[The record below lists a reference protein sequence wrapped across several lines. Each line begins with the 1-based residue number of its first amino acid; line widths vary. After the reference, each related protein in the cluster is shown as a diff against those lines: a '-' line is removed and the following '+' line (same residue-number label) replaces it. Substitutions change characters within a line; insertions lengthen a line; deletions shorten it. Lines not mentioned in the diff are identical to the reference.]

1 MEAIDFSNIP
11 YSQHH
16 REASMMLGG
25 PVNMSVFTY
34 LLDEYLYRLRTG
46 KGTTFKLSRNNI
58 AETQNINRV
67 TVRNT
72 LPKLE
77 AMRLITIDGKNITV
91 NGDIYASLIY
101 AFHNLPNKE
110 EKQEFANYLQ
120 TGQFSPLKD
129 MGYEETGQFS
139 PLLSAMSGG
148 LDKINQSENE
158 TGQNY
163 PVSTNNNR
171 DMVKINQSGDK
182 TGQNYPPRLDKINQ
196 SEETIDQICA
206 FLGISSD
213 SDEGKELISMTC
225 GEKEDISDESK
236 LAIFNQ
242 FVPKILVK
250 INQEGWL
257 KLTTRNKYNKD
268 KKIKYH
274 DFDEK
279 DVFEQDENSLEQDS
293 KSFKQDEEEQETFV
307 TLRKGGK
314 HYKKKSYP
322 YFPASVVK
330 EIISDINNC
339 LDNDCKLYLWNFN
352 QELHSRYDVDEVVD
366 DETGDTITEASTD
379 DSQFVIRKSEFEDMK
394 LKAFDSTQEMI
405 ENGFEYIEGKKY
417 NFTATMTDPERLEE
431 IIDWEFK
438 YIGDGEKVCEVDWS
452 RIQNPDE
459 EEIEEVE
466 LRPSR
471 RRRNREE
478 IMRQS
483 QENQKYITTVLDN
496 GDTDENFEAMS
507 PMEKVIYSFVLEFY
521 KLKEDSNEID
531 LDQDMKYLN
540 RNAIW
545 RFFAQEREKRPDT
558 PSIDDFVSM
567 FAVDKRDQYGG
578 VQLRHTMFSAARI
591 RNWNKKRGYKSVC

>member
-1 MEAIDFSNIP
+1 
-11 YSQHH
+11 
-16 REASMMLGG
+16 
-25 PVNMSVFTY
+25 MSVFTY

-148 LDKINQSENE
+148 
-158 TGQNY
+158 
-163 PVSTNNNR
+163 
-171 DMVKINQSGDK
+171 
-182 TGQNYPPRLDKINQ
+182 LDKINQ